1 MWNYLKAEE
10 DFITGCKN
18 NDISKVSHVLKEIVD
33 QKNKFE
39 ESLIAGYMHACE
51 YNNVEILKL
60 LDRNVFYREIYEKR
74 LEKNE
79 IRAVTTCCERNTLDV
94 LKYLVNT
101 RRYDYD
107 IDFKKSERSYESML
121 CTAAQRGHLE
131 IVDYL
136 LTTTDTINIARYD
149 DEDAYHSAC
158 YYGNLEVVKY
168 LLSSPKLTKHI
179 DKSVDSDRAF
189 YLACNDTKGI
199 NIPLL
204 EYLIIDKNLEMTSN
218 IENYLKLSPSKN
230 SIVIY
235 SIFEK
240 KQLNEKLKKTLTNIH
255 QEIKLIKI

>member
-18 NDISKVSHVLKEIVD
+18 NDISKVSHVLKEIID

-136 LTTTDTINIARYD
+136 LTTTDTMNIAQYD
-149 DEDAYHSAC
+149 DEGAYHSAC
-158 YYGNLEVVKY
+158 YYDKLEVVKY
-168 LLSSPKLTKHI
+168 LLSSPRLKKHI
-179 DKSVDSDRAF
+179 DKSIDDDRAF
-189 YLACNDTKGI
+189 YIACNADTGI

-204 EYLIIDKNLEMTSN
+204 EYLIIDEDLQMTSHM
-218 IENYLKLSPSKN
+218 EDYLKLSPSKK

-235 SIFEK
+235 SIFAK
-240 KQLNEKLKKTLTNIH
+240 KQLNEKLKTTLTH
-255 QEIKLIKI
+255 TPQDIKLVKI